1 MSKHPPKDKYVS
13 VDWFRRNRDWSS
25 RVIHDMHH
33 WQRPYSA
40 DVKPSKM
47 TFRSVVVG
55 GMSAAQT
62 GTVRNTGY
70 RPLRILAITPV
81 GEFLVTH
88 KAPLVLQPGET
99 FSISVIFNPQHVGL
113 CSGGVY
119 IDTGDAAGKE
129 FIEFLGY
136 GLDGDTPPGPD
147 TDPTISI
154 SDGVLEDYGVET
166 DPTLSISDAV
176 IEDYTA
182 PSVTASTTS
191 MIFSETVVGEQSLP
205 QSITFTNAGLLG
217 VELVSLTLPS
227 GFIQTGGTLTLGGT
241 LAAES
246 TGTIILRFAPEE
258 AGEHSGS
265 LVALF
270 DDESE
275 VIISLSGSA
284 DEVPITLTRLKT
296 VGNQFLNQETDEE
309 VVLRSANWFGAE
321 GTNYTPHGT
330 WLRPWRDIIDQIKG
344 LGFNCIRLPFS
355 GAMVGAT
362 PPTSVIDFDKNPEFV
377 GLTSLEI
384 FDLILDYCLEQNIYV
399 VLDHHR
405 RQAGDGAYGSPI
417 GSGYTKAQWI
427 ATWTTMA
434 NRYKDHMAVVGAD
447 IHNEPHDLTWNAWA
461 DLAEECGNAIQ
472 AIAPEWIIF
481 VEGVGAY
488 DDEYYWWGNALGG
501 VRDRPVVLNVQNKL
515 AYSPHEYGQSVGGQA
530 WLAYDNQ
537 TPPANWPN
545 NLYAVWDNHWSFI
558 FYENIAP
565 IWIGEM
571 GGQFGLDGNGNLTV
585 PHRIPETAWMETLI
599 THLNGKRTAASS
611 PIGKRMSFAYWSFNP
626 NSADTGGLLQ
636 DDWVTVQQPKMNLLA
651 PLFN

>member
-13 VDWFRRNRDWSS
+13 VDWFRQNRDWSS

-47 TFRSVVVG
+47 TFGSVVVG

-70 RPLRILAITPV
+70 CPLCILAITPV

-88 KAPLVLQPGET
+88 NAPLVLQPGET

-154 SDGVLEDYGVET
+154 SNGVLEDYGVE
-166 DPTLSISDAV
+166 
-176 IEDYTA
+176 TA

-191 MIFSETVVGEQSLP
+191 MIFGETVVGEQSLP

-227 GFIQTGGTLTLGGT
+227 GFIQAGGTLTLGGT

-321 GTNYTPHGT
+321 STNYTPHGT

-362 PPTSVIDFDKNPEFV
+362 PPTSVIDFDENPEFV

-405 RQAGDGAYGSPI
+405 RQAGNGADGSPI
-417 GSGYTKAQWI
+417 GPGYTKAQWI

-461 DLAEECGNAIQ
+461 ALAEECGDAIH

-488 DDEYYWWGNALGG
+488 NDESYWWGGSLGG
-501 VRDRPVVLNVQNKL
+501 VRDRPVVLNVANKM

-571 GGQFGLDGNGNLTV
+571 GGQFGLDGNGNLTI

-611 PIGKRMSFAYWSFNP
+611 PIGKRMSFAYWSYNP